1 MLCDEQ
7 DIASLLSTAQAM
19 IDRVRREGDTALV
32 DYTRQFDAP
41 GYTQDNLRAT
51 PDDFARARSE
61 IGAEVVHAIPDAHDN
76 IRRFH
81 EEQMPEPMWFMEIL
95 PRIMAGEDIKPVAS
109 AGVFAAG
116 GQSPLSPA
124 ICI

>member
-61 IGAEVVHAIPDAHDN
+61 IGAELVQAIQEAHDN

-81 EEQMPEPMWFMEIL
+81 EEQRPQPMWFMEIR
-95 PRIMAGEDIKPVAS
+95 PGIRPGGKITPS
-109 AGVFAAG
+109 AR
-116 GQSPLSPA
+116 PA
-124 ICI
+124 L